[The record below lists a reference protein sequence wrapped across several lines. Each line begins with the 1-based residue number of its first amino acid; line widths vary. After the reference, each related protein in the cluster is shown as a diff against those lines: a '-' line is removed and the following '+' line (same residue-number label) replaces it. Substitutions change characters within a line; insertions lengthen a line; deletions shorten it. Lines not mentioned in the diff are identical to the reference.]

1 MIYFDNA
8 ATTGKK
14 PENVIKA
21 VMEALQKHSINPG
34 RSGYRE
40 SINTAEEIYKV
51 REKVASFFNCNE
63 PQNVVFTPN
72 CTQSINYVLKG
83 VLNYGDHVVVSS
95 LEHNAVMRPLL
106 KKRNSYTVANVSS
119 DDNVTV
125 ENFKKSIKPNTKLVF
140 CTAASN
146 VNGKILPLKKIGRI
160 CREKGVLFGV
170 DAAQL
175 AGVCKI
181 DVKEMNIDFLCVA
194 AHKGFYAPMGIGVLI
209 CEKNIPNTVIEGGT
223 GTNSLEMSQ
232 PLQLPEKLESG
243 TINVPAI
250 FGLSAGIDFVNKTG
264 IEKIYNHEM
273 ELIQYIYKN
282 LSFNPYVILYT
293 PYPEKY
299 DFAPVLSFNLKG
311 LKSNETGDFLAKN
324 DIAVRAGYHCAP
336 MAHKQMNT
344 LETGTVRI
352 SVSAFNSQKEADK
365 FIYILNSQKN

>member
-243 TINVPAI
+243 TVNVPAI

-352 SVSAFNSQKEADK
+352 SVSAFNSLKETDK
-365 FIYILNSQKN
+365 FIYILNSQKK

>member
-243 TINVPAI
+243 TVNVPAI

-299 DFAPVLSFNLKG
+299 EFAPVLSFNLKG

-352 SVSAFNSQKEADK
+352 SVSAFNSLKETDK
-365 FIYILNSQKN
+365 FLYILNSQKK